1 MRSVYAGTRPD
12 GLLSARLDDHADL
25 RSFTQSD
32 IKAICDAGGLASP
45 VCL

>member
-1 MRSVYAGTRPD
+1 MRSVYAG
-12 GLLSARLDDHADL
+12 
-25 RSFTQSD
+25 SFTQSD